1 MSHGVTDAE
10 LIAAS
15 RRGERAAFGHLVERY
30 QDLVCAVSYSST
42 RNRALSEDVAQDT
55 FLAAWAQ
62 LDQLREA
69 TRVRA
74 WLCGIARNLARKAR
88 VHRRR
93 EEPQAE
99 VDQSAADLRATP
111 YEAVS
116 QAQTSRQVWDALA
129 RIPAAY
135 REVMVLYYQQ
145 QRSIAEI
152 AEALMIREDAA
163 LQRLTRGRR
172 LLARE
177 VAVLIESALADD
189 RPRKN
194 LVAGVL
200 AALPPI
206 GSTSMTPWL
215 ATRPTHVA
223 GATRMF
229 KIAFAVL
236 ATVSAAGA
244 GYVATR
250 SSEAAPGPAPSPAPA
265 IAALASPAPVASRDT
280 GPAPSMIAAS
290 PASPHPAAHPPVLA
304 AADCDPCA
312 QGAAPT
318 AVDDT
323 PVAPALIA
331 KTRLYDGPARGPA
344 DAPVQIAVFMDLECS
359 FCAAVLGT
367 IDQLWDEYPG
377 QLRLVVKQLPLDQH
391 SGAQLA
397 SEASLAAA
405 AQDKFWAFHDLA
417 LAEQDDLTR
426 ASLIAIAGRAGLD
439 VPRFTRALDQHTFAD
454 AVARDVAA
462 AHDLDVQGTP
472 AFFINGVRFVGNQPI
487 TRFRAAIDHALG
499 R

>member
-1 MSHGVTDAE
+1 MSQGVTDAE

-62 LDQLREA
+62 LDQLRE
-69 TRVRA
+69 TSRVRA

-88 VHRRR
+88 VRRRR
-93 EEPQAE
+93 EEPHGEGDQAE
-99 VDQSAADLRATP
+99 LAADERATP

-116 QAQTSRQVWDALA
+116 QAQRERMVWDALA

-145 QRSIAEI
+145 HHTIAEV
-152 AEALMIREDAA
+152 AQALMIREDAA

-172 LLARE
+172 QLAQE
-177 VAVLIESALADD
+177 VARLVETTLERD
-189 RPRKN
+189 RPRRN
-194 LVAGVL
+194 LVASVL

-206 GSTSMTPWL
+206 GSTSPPWL
-215 ATRPTHVA
+215 ATRPHVA
-223 GATRMF
+223 GAPMI
-229 KIAFAVL
+229 KIAFALL
-236 ATVSAAGA
+236 ASIGAAGA

-250 SSEAAPGPAPSPAPA
+250 DAAPAAPAAPVAAPSPAIAPTVAAGQLAARAASAPRPA
-265 IAALASPAPVASRDT
+265 AATAAPV
-280 GPAPSMIAAS
+280 
-290 PASPHPAAHPPVLA
+290 AHPPVLA
-304 AADCDPCA
+304 ARAADCDTCA
-312 QGAAPT
+312 DPAPSG
-318 AVDDT
+318 DT

-331 KTRLYDGPARGPA
+331 QTRLYDGPARGPA
-344 DAPVQIAVFMDLECS
+344 AAPVQIAVFMDLECS

-377 QLRLVVKQLPLDQH
+377 KLRLVVKQLPLDQH
-391 SGAQLA
+391 GGAQLA

-417 LAEQDDLTR
+417 LAYQDDLTR

-439 VPRFTRALDQHTFAD
+439 VAAFTRALDQHAYAD

-462 AHDLDVQGTP
+462 AKALDVQGTP
-472 AFFINGVRFVGNQPI
+472 AFFINGVRFVGAQPI
-487 TRFRAAIDHALG
+487 TAFRAAIDHALG
-499 R
+499 E